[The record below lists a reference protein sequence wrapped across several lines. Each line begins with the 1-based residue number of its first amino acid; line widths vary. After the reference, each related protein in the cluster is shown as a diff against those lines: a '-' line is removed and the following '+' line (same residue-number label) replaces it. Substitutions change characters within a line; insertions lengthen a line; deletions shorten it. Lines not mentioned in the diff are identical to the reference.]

1 MKASIRAL
9 VAQAVDALRANGTV
23 PTDLEL
29 PDFVIE
35 RPKTRAQ
42 GDFSTNAAMLLAK
55 PARSNPRAVAQAI
68 VDALPANND
77 IARVEIAGPGF
88 INFRLAGGGRYRC
101 ENLREATGRE
111 DRRLRA
117 RLKFAGLRQVL
128 ATPGLLRVLAL
139 FLVFYVTVLDRSYLE
154 MMQASA
160 LFPEGLSVLSMFWI
174 TIAHGTWPGF
184 IVGFIAMQWFK
195 SEEHTMPNR
204 V

>member
-68 VDALPANND
+68 VDALPANDD

-88 INFRLAGGGRYRC
+88 INFHVA
-101 ENLREATGRE
+101 ESAW
-111 DRRLRA
+111 RR
-117 RLKFAGLRQVL
+117 Q
-128 ATPGLLRVLAL
+128 
-139 FLVFYVTVLDRSYLE
+139 
-154 MMQASA
+154 
-160 LFPEGLSVLSMFWI
+160 LSMLRTAAGATMAATRPMI
-174 TIAHGTWPGF
+174 ASTTTI
-184 IVGFIAMQWFK
+184 
-195 SEEHTMPNR
+195 SSR